1 MQRQLTMAA
10 NRRQNIILSLATIQL
25 LSALFL
31 LAISADA
38 GAGVY
43 KCIDA
48 DGSIT
53 YAQTPCPDQVTTT
66 VQTASSNRGG
76 EPLDCEHA
84 NRFALSVARS
94 MKNGSASSDTYMKY
108 GGVDAMSKAA
118 VNIVSYVHSFQ
129 HSNDISADRI
139 AALSGNRCQARA
151 FGAVS
156 CESLPVRYTDS
167 IGGCDKDADAETAP
181 TTAANAAAPT
191 VVNSSDLGAGRRATT
206 ASSSN
211 QAAIAHDEERR
222 TACIESRKAEIDR
235 INDSMRG
242 GYTSTQGESYRKR
255 LRELR
260 TAINDC

>member
-1 MQRQLTMAA
+1 MQRQLTMAT
-10 NRRQNIILSLATIQL
+10 NRRQNIILALAAIQLPSALLLLAT
-25 LSALFL
+25 
-31 LAISADA
+31 SADA
-38 GAGVY
+38 DAGVY
-43 KCIDA
+43 KCVDA
-48 DGSIT
+48 DGGIT
-53 YAQTPCPDQVTTT
+53 YAQTPCPDQVTTA
-66 VQTASSNRGG
+66 VHTASSNRDD

-129 HSNDISADRI
+129 HSNEITADRI

-156 CESLPVRYTDS
+156 CESLPVRFTDS
-167 IGGCDKDADAETAP
+167 IGGCDKDQDPDATTVANSSAF
-181 TTAANAAAPT
+181 TTASPP
-191 VVNSSDLGAGRRATT
+191 DLGAGRTATT

-211 QAAIAHDEERR
+211 QAAIVRDEERR
-222 TACIESRKAEIDR
+222 TTCIETRKAEIDR

-242 GYTSTQGESYRKR
+242 GYTSTQGETYRKR

>member
-1 MQRQLTMAA
+1 MQWQLTMAA
-10 NRRQNIILSLATIQL
+10 NRRQNIILSLAAIQL

-31 LAISADA
+31 LAISADT

-43 KCIDA
+43 KCVDA

-66 VQTASSNRGG
+66 VHTASSNRGD

-108 GGVDAMSKAA
+108 GGVDAMSKSA

-129 HSNDISADRI
+129 HSNDITADRI

-156 CESLPVRYTDS
+156 CESLPVSFTDS
-167 IGGCDKDADAETAP
+167 IGGCDSDEDSDAEPVANA
-181 TTAANAAAPT
+181 TAAATA
-191 VVNSSDLGAGRRATT
+191 NSSDLGAGRAVTT

-211 QAAIAHDEERR
+211 QAAIARDEERR
-222 TACIESRKAEIDR
+222 ATCIESRKTEIER
-235 INDSMRG
+235 INNSMRG
-242 GYTSTQGESYRKR
+242 GYTSAQGETYRKR

>member
-1 MQRQLTMAA
+1 MAA
-10 NRRQNIILSLATIQL
+10 NRRKNIILSLATIQL

-31 LAISADA
+31 LAIYDEAD
-38 GAGVY
+38 AGVY
-43 KCIDA
+43 KCVDA

-53 YAQTPCPDQVTTT
+53 YAQTPCPDQVSTTVRTTT
-66 VQTASSNRGG
+66 SNRDD

-129 HSNDISADRI
+129 HSDDISADRI

-156 CESLPVRYTDS
+156 CESLPVRFTDS
-167 IGGCDKDADAETAP
+167 IGGCDKDDENAGATPVANSSSTA
-181 TTAANAAAPT
+181 TAY
-191 VVNSSDLGAGRRATT
+191 SSDLGKGYTST
-206 ASSSN
+206 SSPRQS
-211 QAAIAHDEERR
+211 AAAPAEERR
-222 TACIESRKAEIDR
+222 ASCIESREAEIDS

-260 TAINDC
+260 AAIKDC